1 MKILYALRR
10 FVPVFTLGLAL
21 ASCSKEPAAPAGA
34 PQLVVGFS
42 QIGAESE
49 WRARETESI
58 QKEAAKR
65 GIELKFADAQ
75 GRQENQIK
83 ALKSFVAQ
91 GVDAILLAPQ
101 TKLGWDNA
109 LLEVQ
114 RAGIPVVLVDRGIET
129 KDESLYATLIASD
142 FVEEGR
148 VIGRWL
154 AEKTGGTC
162 NVVEL
167 AGTVGSDPAIER
179 AKGFAE
185 AIAAFPG
192 IRVLKS
198 QPAEFTRAKGKEVM
212 EAFLKAEGDA
222 IQAVYAHNDDMALGA
237 LQALE
242 EAGKKPGVDVLV
254 LGIDAAKPAFTEL
267 VAGKLNALVECSPL
281 LGPLAFD
288 AVEKVLRGES
298 VPKRTLVP
306 DRLFDASNA
315 AEELSK
321 REY

>member
-1 MKILYALRR
+1 MKHL
-10 FVPVFTLGLAL
+10 LAIVVLFL
-21 ASCSKEPAAPAGA
+21 ASCSPSPEPAPNGGA
-34 PQLVVGFS
+34 KKLVVGFS

-49 WRARETESI
+49 WRALETESI
-58 QKEAAKR
+58 KQEAARR

-91 GVDAILLAPQ
+91 KVDAIVLAPQ
-101 TKLGWDNA
+101 TKLGWENVLA
-109 LLEVQ
+109 EVA
-114 RAGIPVVLVDRGIET
+114 RAKIPLVLVDRGIEV
-129 KDESLYATLIASD
+129 KDDALYATLIASD

-148 VIGRWL
+148 MIGRWL
-154 AEKTGGTC
+154 GEKTGGEC
-162 NVVEL
+162 RVVEL

-192 IRVLKS
+192 VKVIKS

-212 EAFLKAEGDA
+212 EAFLKSDGDA

-254 LGIDAAKPAFTEL
+254 LAIDAAKPAFTEL
-267 VAGKLNALVECSPL
+267 VAGRVSALVECSPL

-288 AVEKVLRGES
+288 AVEKAVRGEALS
-298 VPKRTLVP
+298 KRTEVP

-315 AEELSK
+315 AAEFSK

>member
-1 MKILYALRR
+1 MKRLLALG
-10 FVPVFTLGLAL
+10 VLLL
-21 ASCSKEPAAPAGA
+21 ASCSPSSEPPTGEK
-34 PQLVVGFS
+34 PLVVGFS

-49 WRARETESI
+49 WRARETDSMLA
-58 QKEAAKR
+58 EARRR
-65 GIELKFADAQ
+65 GIVLKFADAQ

-91 GVDAILLAPQ
+91 KVDAIVLAPQ
-101 TKLGWDNA
+101 TKLGWQNA
-109 LLEVQ
+109 LEEVK
-114 RAGIPVVLVDRGIET
+114 RAGIPLVLVDRGIEVQ
-129 KDESLYATLIASD
+129 DESLYATLIASD

-148 VIGRWL
+148 MIGRWL
-154 AEKTGGTC
+154 AQKTGGEC

-185 AIAAFPG
+185 SIAAFPG
-192 IRVLKS
+192 IRVIKS

-212 EAFLKAEGDA
+212 EAFLKSEGDA

-242 EAGKKPGVDVLV
+242 EAGKRPGEDVLV
-254 LGIDAAKPAFTEL
+254 VAIDAARPAFTEL
-267 VAGKLNALVECSPL
+267 VAGKINALVECSPL

-288 AVEKVLRGES
+288 AVEKVLRGEA
-298 VPKRTLVP
+298 VPKRTIVP

-315 AEELSK
+315 AAELPK

>member
-1 MKILYALRR
+1 MKILVVLR
-10 FVPVFTLGLAL
+10 VLVLGLAL
-21 ASCSKEPAAPAGA
+21 ASCSKEPAGTTGTKK
-34 PQLVVGFS
+34 LVVGFS

-58 QKEAAKR
+58 QREAAKR

-75 GRQENQIK
+75 GRQENQVK

-109 LLEVQ
+109 LEEVK

-129 KDESLYATLIASD
+129 KDEALFATLIASD

-148 VIGRWL
+148 AIGRWL
-154 AEKTGGTC
+154 GERTSGTC
-162 NVVEL
+162 AVVEL

-179 AKGFAE
+179 AKGFEE

-212 EAFLKAEGDA
+212 EAFLKSDGDA
-222 IQAVYAHNDDMALGA
+222 IGAVYAHNDDMALGA

-242 EAGKKPGVDVLV
+242 EAGRKPGVDVLV
-254 LGIDAAKPAFTEL
+254 LAIDAAKPAFTEL
-267 VAGKLNALVECSPL
+267 VAGKINALVECSPL

-298 VPKRTLVP
+298 VPKRTIVP

-315 AEELSK
+315 AAEFPK